1 MTSSSVALA
10 WIELSISSA
19 SASAVLLYPL
29 ARIAVT
35 ARCAG
40 MIFLRALAVGGLSI
54 IPNILPIFERLGH
67 ISEAREMGIDDS
79 HDLRSGVTLGFDPAR
94 RAANH
99 LTVQNERSRRTR
111 DDSGAGARRVE
122 AGRQDAE
129 IAHDDRMRGIALI
142 APDRGVPRAHVHI
155 ADNQMRLHAP
165 SAQHGADEVGM
176 PDTCREDDN
185 PPVASGQIL
194 DRTDDLQ
201 VRSEEQTSELQSL
214 MRISYAVL

>member
-67 ISEAREMGIDDS
+67 ISAAREMGIADS
-79 HDLRSGVTLGFDPAR
+79 HELRSGVTLGFDPAR
-94 RAANH
+94 RAAHPLH
-99 LTVQNERSRRTR
+99 LRSTQQRVREER
-111 DDSGAGARRVE
+111 V
-122 AGRQDAE
+122 
-129 IAHDDRMRGIALI
+129 
-142 APDRGVPRAHVHI
+142 
-155 ADNQMRLHAP
+155 
-165 SAQHGADEVGM
+165 
-176 PDTCREDDN
+176 
-185 PPVASGQIL
+185 
-194 DRTDDLQ
+194 
-201 VRSEEQTSELQSL
+201 SE
-214 MRISYAVL
+214 